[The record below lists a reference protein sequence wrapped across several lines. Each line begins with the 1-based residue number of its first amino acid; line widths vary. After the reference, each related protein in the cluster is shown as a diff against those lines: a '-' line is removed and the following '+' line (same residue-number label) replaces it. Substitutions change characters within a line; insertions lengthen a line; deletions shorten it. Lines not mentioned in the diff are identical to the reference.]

1 MKRLAII
8 KEKVKNNTKFN
19 EVLKE
24 FNISFEDI
32 RIHDI
37 TMGQVLQIAKSDIQ
51 INYFNDKKIH
61 IITPL

>member
-1 MKRLAII
+1 MKRLDLI
-8 KEKVKNNTKFN
+8 KEKVKNNKKFN

-37 TMGQVLQIAKSDIQ
+37 NTGKLLQVGKSDIQ
-51 INYFNDKKIH
+51 INYFNNHKIH

>member
-1 MKRLAII
+1 MKRLELI
-8 KEKVKNNTKFN
+8 KEKVKNNKKFN

-24 FNISFEDI
+24 FNISFDDI

-37 TMGQVLQIAKSDIQ
+37 STGHLLQIGKSDIQ

>member
-1 MKRLAII
+1 MKRLELI

>member
-1 MKRLAII
+1 
-8 KEKVKNNTKFN
+8 
-19 EVLKE
+19 VLKE